1 MLLFGRGCLYRMH
14 ASVQGKTGAM
24 QNKQS
29 TKFLFLNVAFLSTC
43 LTFMSV
49 ATAQVP
55 TDKHTKIT
63 GNDDGTFVF
72 AGRCPN
78 GQPYRLFAHET
89 EIEGRVYT
97 SYNYEG
103 PVGKGTVKTR
113 ATPKT
118 MAVRICR
125 VMAEIVDDPT

>member
-1 MLLFGRGCLYRMH
+1 MNNQK
-14 ASVQGKTGAM
+14 SI
-24 QNKQS
+24 S
-29 TKFLFLNVAFLSTC
+29 TVFLSVALVFSSLPVTS
-43 LTFMSV
+43 TAMTQISV
-49 ATAQVP
+49 AKTE
-55 TDKHTKIT
+55 KILR
-63 GNDDGTFVF
+63 NDDATFVF